1 MDSQISVSTRLLQDV
16 ASLKLPKPLDDQ
28 VQLLM
33 NRNNEGLLGAQE
45 RMGLAELVEW
55 IDKLSLLQAVARN
68 LLGQGPGG
76 QQAPSSST
84 HD

>member
-45 RMGLAELVEW
+45 KMGLAELVEW
-55 IDKLSLLQAVARN
+55 IEKLSLLQAVASN

-76 QQAPSSST
+76 QQASSSLT